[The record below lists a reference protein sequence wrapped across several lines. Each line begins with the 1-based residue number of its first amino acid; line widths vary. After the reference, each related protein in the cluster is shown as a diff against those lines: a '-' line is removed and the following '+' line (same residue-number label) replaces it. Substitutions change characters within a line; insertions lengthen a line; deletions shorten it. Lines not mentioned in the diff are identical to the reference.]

1 MHICIFQTGEPLHI
15 DDGDYRPMRCILLAD
30 KLIENGHKVT
40 IISSAFFHQRKIHRS
55 NTFKQISLNKNL
67 TIHLIPS
74 PGYKKHIGIMRIL
87 DHLVLAASLNI
98 FLKLKKDFH
107 PDKIFLGFPPIF
119 TSFIF
124 VKWAIKKNIPLMLDV
139 KDKWPELFIEAFPT
153 LIKPI
158 AKYLLE
164 PYFLTTKYVF
174 RKANKI
180 TSITNEYINW
190 IKVFI
195 SDFSNDEKY
204 FVSSLTRKIFTL
216 SKSEIFE
223 SLKFW
228 QVNGISLM
236 DEKYLCFVGTYSK
249 SFNFNLILKIA
260 IKLEQKFPNIKIV
273 LCGSGDQ
280 YEILCNKFSQLS
292 NVIIMG
298 EINKNN
304 AKLLV
309 SNSLA
314 TLAPYKNNS
323 NFRDHIPNKIIESLE
338 NGIPII
344 TSLEGTLKKMIM
356 SKKNGI
362 FIKDD
367 ENINIKNIE
376 KLIEDEN
383 YCRTLKE
390 NSIKSYK
397 DMFDFNKTYDEI
409 INNLLML

>member
-15 DDGDYRPMRCILLAD
+15 DQGDYRPMRCILLAD
-30 KLIENGHKVT
+30 KLIENGHEVT

-55 NTFKQISLNKNL
+55 KTFKKITLNKNL
-67 TIHLIPS
+67 TIYLIPS

-87 DHLVLAASLNI
+87 DHLILAYGLNI
-98 FLKLKKDFH
+98 FLKQKQDFH

-124 VKWAIKKNIPLMLDV
+124 VKWANKKNIPLILDV
-139 KDKWPELFIEAFPT
+139 KDKWPELFIEPFPS

-158 AKYLLE
+158 ARFLLE
-164 PYFLTTKYVF
+164 PYFLITKFIF
-174 RKANKI
+174 RKSNKV

-190 IKVFI
+190 IKEFI
-195 SDFSNDEKY
+195 SDFSNDDKY
-204 FVSSLTRKIFTL
+204 FVSSLTRKKFTL
-216 SKSEIFE
+216 SDNQILE
-223 SLKFW
+223 SLKYW
-228 QVNGISLM
+228 KGNGISLIN
-236 DEKYLCFVGTYSK
+236 EKYFCFVGSYSK
-249 SFNFNLILKIA
+249 SFNFNMILKIA

-280 YEILCNKFSQLS
+280 YKILCNTFSKVS

-298 EINKNN
+298 EINKKN

-314 TLAPYKNNS
+314 TLAPYINNA

-344 TSLEGTLKKMIM
+344 TSLEGTLKKMIQ

-362 FIKDD
+362 FI
-367 ENINIKNIE
+367 E
-376 KLIEDEN
+376 
-383 YCRTLKE
+383 
-390 NSIKSYK
+390 
-397 DMFDFNKTYDEI
+397 
-409 INNLLML
+409 